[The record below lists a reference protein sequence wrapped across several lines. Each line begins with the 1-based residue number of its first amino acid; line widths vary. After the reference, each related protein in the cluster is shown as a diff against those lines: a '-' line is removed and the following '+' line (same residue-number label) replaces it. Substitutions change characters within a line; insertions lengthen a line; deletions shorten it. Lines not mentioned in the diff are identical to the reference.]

1 MLFRLVEDDVRRTL
15 LVSGA
20 SEASVDGSAKHST
33 APASHFELRDAQ
45 SVGAARSF
53 ALHKSC
59 GPDVCRVHSSAKRST
74 GDIALPGEV
83 DVKRVRIVV
92 ATRAAMGI
100 AILGG
105 LVVIAA
111 PACDKY
117 DSFECG
123 VDRAGHTVVCDRP
136 LETCICAT
144 RKCAVRGEKTADCE
158 SGLRYSDRW
167 PFHPKDRAGVC
178 VPKHELALD
187 VRDPTSAEL
196 CPGVLKSPSADAAAP
211 PEDAGEPDGA
221 ADALGSDAQVDVSD
235 ASEIVVVDARVD
247 GAEGGDQ

>member
-105 LVVIAA
+105 LVVIA
-111 PACDKY
+111 
-117 DSFECG
+117 
-123 VDRAGHTVVCDRP
+123 RAGHG
-136 LETCICAT
+136 I
-144 RKCAVRGEKTADCE
+144 
-158 SGLRYSDRW
+158 
-167 PFHPKDRAGVC
+167 AG
-178 VPKHELALD
+178 HIAI
-187 VRDPTSAEL
+187 
-196 CPGVLKSPSADAAAP
+196 
-211 PEDAGEPDGA
+211 
-221 ADALGSDAQVDVSD
+221 LG
-235 ASEIVVVDARVD
+235 
-247 GAEGGDQ
+247 